1 MNHINS
7 FEHRVD
13 RLDSSE
19 VQSEEL
25 AFRTALVEN
34 SHALDNACDS
44 CSDTSS
50 TSVSNQIRTDL
61 RAHLRRM
68 RVHLD
73 LADRLWEDL
82 QHPFNVTTTSGTITL
97 EPRSM
102 MISVAQ
108 LPISKVRN
116 QLSEQD
122 MEEGLF
128 R

>member
-1 MNHINS
+1 M
-7 FEHRVD
+7 
-13 RLDSSE
+13 
-19 VQSEEL
+19 
-25 AFRTALVEN
+25 
-34 SHALDNACDS
+34 ALDNACDS